1 MGTRLR
7 RKCRLHHFCPLLLSP
22 LNHKVAVEH
31 ITHKWGREERERER
45 EMGWDGDIGWGHG
58 RKATTHSLTLY
69 AVKLLGNDF
78 VTLLVPQRALP
89 PFSTRILT
97 VAAATLFSNG

>member
-1 MGTRLR
+1 MGRD
-7 RKCRLHHFCPLLLSP
+7 
-22 LNHKVAVEH
+22 
-31 ITHKWGREERERER
+31 
-45 EMGWDGDIGWGHG
+45 DGDIGWGHG

-89 PFSTRILT
+89 LSL
-97 VAAATLFSNG
+97 LFNKDMNSCGRDSFFERVTDRGGEDACSALAS